1 MTWLVG
7 QGADL
12 WHTAVKAALLFLVA
26 VVGFRFGERR
36 TFAQL
41 APFDFVAVVSVGAIV
56 GRTATAQDAAFLVGV
71 VALVAV
77 LLTHRL
83 VARLRRHR
91 PVAALVDQ
99 PLRLLIADGRLQEG
113 ELLRSGL
120 THDDLQGV
128 LRTRGIATA
137 TDVRYLIYE
146 NKGAFSVIRWDQPVD
161 QEPVA
166 AALRAAG
173 EGASSGSSPDAV
185 VEPLE

>member
-1 MTWLVG
+1 MWLVG
-7 QGADL
+7 QGTDL
-12 WHTAVKAALLFLVA
+12 WHTAVKGALLFLVA

-83 VARLRRHR
+83 VARLRRYR

-99 PLRLLIADGRLQEG
+99 PVRLLIADGRLQEG
-113 ELLRSGL
+113 ELRRSGL
-120 THDDLQGV
+120 TRDDLHGA
-128 LRTRGIATA
+128 LRTRGVARED
-137 TDVRYLIYE
+137 DVRYLVYE
-146 NKGAFSVIRWDQPVD
+146 NKGAFSVIPWDQPVD
-161 QEPVA
+161 QEPA
-166 AALRAAG
+166 ATALRAAG
-173 EGASSGSSPDAV
+173 DGAASGVSSGEVADP
-185 VEPLE
+185 EG

>member
-1 MTWLVG
+1 MTWFVG
-7 QGADL
+7 QGTDL
-12 WHTAVKAALLFLVA
+12 WHTAVKAVLLFLVA

-56 GRTATAQDAAFLVGV
+56 GRTATARDAAFLVGV

-77 LLTHRL
+77 LVTHRV

-99 PLRLLIADGRLQEG
+99 PLRLLIADGRTQES
-113 ELLRSGL
+113 ELRRSGL
-120 THDDLQGV
+120 TRDDLYGV
-128 LRTRGIATA
+128 LRNHGVAREA
-137 TDVRYLIYE
+137 DVRYLVYE
-146 NKGAFSVIRWDQPVD
+146 NKGAFSVVRWDQPID

-166 AALRAAG
+166 SALRAAG
-173 EGASSGSSPDAV
+173 RGAGSDGVSE
-185 VEPLE
+185 EPLT

>member
-7 QGADL
+7 QGTDL

-56 GRTATAQDAAFLVGV
+56 GRTATAQDTAFLVGV
-71 VALVAV
+71 VALVVV
-77 LLTHRL
+77 LLTHRV

-99 PLRLLIADGRLQEG
+99 PVRLLIAEGRLQQG
-113 ELLRSGL
+113 ELRRSGL
-120 THDDLQGV
+120 TREDLHGV
-128 LRTRGIATA
+128 LRIHGIASEA
-137 TDVRYLIYE
+137 DVRYLVYE
-146 NKGAFSVIRWDQPVD
+146 NKGAFSVVRWDQPVD
-161 QEPVA
+161 REPVA

-173 EGASSGSSPDAV
+173 DAAGGDGSSVEV
-185 VEPLE
+185 VEPER